1 MYESDLP
8 IIVFLAEYIAELDLI
23 NGEVKP
29 RLFRY
34 RSKREDWYTSLIC
47 FHHVALAVIV
57 LLEM

>member
-8 IIVFLAEYIAELDLI
+8 IIVFLADYIAELDLI

-29 RLFRY
+29 